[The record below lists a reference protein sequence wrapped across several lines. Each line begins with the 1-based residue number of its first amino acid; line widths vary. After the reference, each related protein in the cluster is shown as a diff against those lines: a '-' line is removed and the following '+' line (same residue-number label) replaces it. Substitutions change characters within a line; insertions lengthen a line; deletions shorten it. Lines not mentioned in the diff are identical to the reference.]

1 MKNLGKKLLLT
12 AMTTSLVATS
22 IVGLTACG
30 PKKTNSRMANAKEV
44 FSVAAAS
51 SASCLTG
58 NKASAA
64 ALAATEADDFGM
76 DNYNVIKTYLGM
88 FEDMLSGGYT
98 SESEPN
104 VDENGNKVAFN
115 YDGVDY
121 SNQLNVTVGKETC
134 VIYYNETAGEEEVD
148 IEDNEIETET
158 EITGKMVSEG
168 VVIDVTGG
176 RKMEKEEDEEES
188 KIWFDFTRK
197 DGAKVRVV
205 QEFELENEDG
215 VTEQELTYKYEIK
228 MPGQKPIKYELEYE
242 SETDKNE
249 MEVKIVQNGM
259 KNKYKVVSKDG
270 TNFKITQKTG
280 NKKVFDVVKDETAH
294 EYEFKF
300 KDGSTKRI
308 AYEPKANETPV
319 EPAPD
324 AEPVA

>member
-1 MKNLGKKLLLT
+1 MKNLGKKFLLT
-12 AMTTSLVATS
+12 AMATTLVATS
-22 IVGLTACG
+22 VVGLTACN
-30 PKKTNSRMANAKEV
+30 KKAPSSRVANAKEV

-58 NKASAA
+58 NKASAS

-98 SESEPN
+98 SESEPK
-104 VDENGNKVAFN
+104 VDENGNKIAFTF
-115 YDGVDY
+115 DGVEY
-121 SNQLNVTVGKETC
+121 SNQLNVKVGKDACT
-134 VIYYNETAGEEEVD
+134 IYYNETAGEEEVD

-158 EITGKMVSEG
+158 TITGKMVADG

-176 RKMEKEEDEEES
+176 RKVEKEEDEEES

-197 DGAKVRVV
+197 DGAEVRVV
-205 QEFELENEDG
+205 QEFEVETEDG
-215 VTEQELTYKYEIK
+215 VEEQELTYKYEIR
-228 MPGQKPIKYELEYE
+228 MPNEKPIKYELEYE

-270 TNFKITQKTG
+270 KNFKITQKTG
-280 NKKVFDVVKDETAH
+280 NKKVFNVVKDEVAR

-300 KDGSTKRI
+300 SDNSTKRI
-308 AYEPKANETPV
+308 PFEAKTNETPV
-319 EPAPD
+319 EQAPEVPA
-324 AEPVA
+324 V